1 MEKQGII
8 LNRMYDGKYLQGNL
22 GHEVINLFTED
33 SGRHFIYLNSDGR
46 LPLNQKKEVS
56 YIYILLIKRH
66 CYNRQIKK
74 SAFAK
79 QKVHNF
85 KLKSAPFL
93 YAFYDVS
100 NAIKTP
106 FKCSM

>member
-1 MEKQGII
+1 MTDKQ
-8 LNRMYDGKYLQGNL
+8 
-22 GHEVINLFTED
+22 
-33 SGRHFIYLNSDGR
+33 
-46 LPLNQKKEVS
+46 
-56 YIYILLIKRH
+56 
-66 CYNRQIKK
+66 YNRQIKK